1 METGNLRFLDGFS
14 LDERIQ
20 TEIIGCVKLQ
30 DEDEIHFDGDN
41 VEIISNVGE
50 YFLCKLVGFQND
62 LKFLNGTQ
70 FLAKQ
75 NKIAV
80 INFYD

>member
-1 METGNLRFLDGFS
+1 MESLKFLDGFS
-14 LDERIQ
+14 LNEEIQ

-30 DEDEIHFDGDN
+30 DDEEIHFDGDN
-41 VEIISNVGE
+41 VEIVSNVGE
-50 YFLCKLVGFQND
+50 HFFCKLSNFKSD
-62 LKFLNGTQ
+62 LNFLNGTQ

-75 NKIAV
+75 NKLAI